1 MFGTSTPAEVFG
13 MGKLASPAKEPC
25 GNTGGEGVLVLWGE
39 GRDMEGISI
48 VIMASIQPPHSD
60 NTQY

>member
-1 MFGTSTPAEVFG
+1 METQEGR
-13 MGKLASPAKEPC
+13 
-25 GNTGGEGVLVLWGE
+25 GVLVLLGE